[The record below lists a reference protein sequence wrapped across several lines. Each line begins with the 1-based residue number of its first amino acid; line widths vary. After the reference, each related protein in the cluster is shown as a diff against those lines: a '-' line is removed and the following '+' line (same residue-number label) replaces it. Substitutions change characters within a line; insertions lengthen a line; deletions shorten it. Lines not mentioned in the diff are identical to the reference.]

1 MAPRHSLTDTYR
13 SMAHLRRFFESVRRT
28 ITTEPTNGGL
38 TPAQQFA
45 LLTLAGNPSNDPLT
59 IGDLARETFATMNT
73 TSALVR
79 RMERAG
85 LVRTT
90 RSPKDHRFVYV
101 KLTASGERRRSEE
114 RRVGSDWSSDVCS
127 SDLHDLRPRP
137 ADGARRPR
145 PHDALPERSPL
156 RLREAD
162 RVRRTPPSP
171 IHGRRREG
179 PPRGRRRTGK
189 SAVARRVRNVVRQ
202 LGRRHRSEERRVGKE
217 CRSRWSP

>member
-1 MAPRHSLTDTYR
+1 MATRHSLTDTYR
-13 SMAHLRRFFESVRRT
+13 TMAHLRRFFESVRRT

-45 LLTLAGNPSNDPLT
+45 LLTLAGSNDPLT

-101 KLTASGERRRSEE
+101 KLTASGERR
-114 RRVGSDWSSDVCS
+114 
-127 SDLHDLRPRP
+127 LRPST
-137 ADGARRPR
+137 AAVVK
-145 PHDALPERSPL
+145 ALRAAPEEQGRAPL
-156 RLREAD
+156 RAAFETWFDNWGAVIKAL
-162 RVRRTPPSP
+162 SSS
-171 IHGRRREG
+171 GRRRRG
-179 PPRGRRRTGK
+179 PPAARRR
-189 SAVARRVRNVVRQ
+189 S
-202 LGRRHRSEERRVGKE
+202 GR
-217 CRSRWSP
+217 

>member
-1 MAPRHSLTDTYR
+1 MPPRQSLTDTYR
-13 SMAHLRRFFESVRRT
+13 TMAHLRRFFESVRRT
-28 ITTEPTNGGL
+28 ITVEPTNGGL

-101 KLTASGERRRSEE
+101 KLTASGERR
-114 RRVGSDWSSDVCS
+114 
-127 SDLHDLRPRP
+127 LRPSTAAVVEALRAAADEQGRP
-137 ADGARRPR
+137 QLRAAFETWFDNWGAVIKALSSPGASGHRPPRVRAARR
-145 PHDALPERSPL
+145 
-156 RLREAD
+156 
-162 RVRRTPPSP
+162 
-171 IHGRRREG
+171 
-179 PPRGRRRTGK
+179 
-189 SAVARRVRNVVRQ
+189 
-202 LGRRHRSEERRVGKE
+202 
-217 CRSRWSP
+217 RSRR

>member
-13 SMAHLRRFFESVRRT
+13 TMAHLRRFFESVRRT

-101 KLTASGERRRSEE
+101 KLTASGERR
-114 RRVGSDWSSDVCS
+114 
-127 SDLHDLRPRP
+127 LRPSTAAVAKALRSAADEQGRAQLRTAFETWFDNWGAVVKALSSGKQMPRRAP
-137 ADGARRPR
+137 AARR
-145 PHDALPERSPL
+145 
-156 RLREAD
+156 
-162 RVRRTPPSP
+162 
-171 IHGRRREG
+171 
-179 PPRGRRRTGK
+179 
-189 SAVARRVRNVVRQ
+189 
-202 LGRRHRSEERRVGKE
+202 
-217 CRSRWSP
+217 RSRR

>member
-1 MAPRHSLTDTYR
+1 MATHHSLAETYR
-13 SMAHLRRFFESVRRT
+13 TMAHLRRFFESVRRT

-90 RSPKDHRFVYV
+90 RSPEDRRFVYV
-101 KLTASGERRRSEE
+101 KLTASGERR
-114 RRVGSDWSSDVCS
+114 
-127 SDLHDLRPRP
+127 LRPSTAAVAKALRAA
-137 ADGARRPR
+137 ADEQGRAQLRAAFETWFDNWGAVIKALSSSGTSGRRPR
-145 PHDALPERSPL
+145 RAPA
-156 RLREAD
+156 A
-162 RVRRTPPSP
+162 
-171 IHGRRREG
+171 RRRS
-179 PPRGRRRTGK
+179 RR
-189 SAVARRVRNVVRQ
+189 
-202 LGRRHRSEERRVGKE
+202 
-217 CRSRWSP
+217 

>member
-13 SMAHLRRFFESVRRT
+13 TMAHLRRFFESVRRT
-28 ITTEPTNGGL
+28 ITIEPTNGGL

-85 LVRTT
+85 LVLTT

-101 KLTASGERRRSEE
+101 KLTESGERR
-114 RRVGSDWSSDVCS
+114 
-127 SDLHDLRPRP
+127 LRPSTAAVVEALRTA
-137 ADGARRPR
+137 ADEQGRAQLRAAFETWFDNWGAVIKALSSGRRRPR
-145 PHDALPERSPL
+145 PR
-156 RLREAD
+156 
-162 RVRRTPPSP
+162 
-171 IHGRRREG
+171 
-179 PPRGRRRTGK
+179 
-189 SAVARRVRNVVRQ
+189 
-202 LGRRHRSEERRVGKE
+202 
-217 CRSRWSP
+217 RSRG

>member
-101 KLTASGERRRSEE
+101 KLTASGERR
-114 RRVGSDWSSDVCS
+114 
-127 SDLHDLRPRP
+127 LRPSTAAVVKALRAA
-137 ADGARRPR
+137 ADEQGRALLRAAFETWFDNWGAVIK
-145 PHDALPERSPL
+145 ALSSSSGTRGPG
-156 RLREAD
+156 
-162 RVRRTPPSP
+162 RTRAS
-171 IHGRRREG
+171 GRDS
-179 PPRGRRRTGK
+179 RG
-189 SAVARRVRNVVRQ
+189 
-202 LGRRHRSEERRVGKE
+202 
-217 CRSRWSP
+217 

>member
-1 MAPRHSLTDTYR
+1 MTPRHSLTDTYR
-13 SMAHLRRFFESVRRT
+13 TMAHLRRFFESVRRT

-45 LLTLAGNPSNDPLT
+45 LVTLAGNPSNDPLT

-101 KLTASGERRRSEE
+101 KLTASGERR
-114 RRVGSDWSSDVCS
+114 
-127 SDLHDLRPRP
+127 LRPSTAAVAKALRAA
-137 ADGARRPR
+137 ADEQGRAQLRTAFETWFDNWGAVIKALSSSSGTRGRRPR
-145 PHDALPERSPL
+145 RAS
-156 RLREAD
+156 AA
-162 RVRRTPPSP
+162 
-171 IHGRRREG
+171 RRR
-179 PPRGRRRTGK
+179 
-189 SAVARRVRNVVRQ
+189 
-202 LGRRHRSEERRVGKE
+202 
-217 CRSRWSP
+217 SRP

>member
-13 SMAHLRRFFESVRRT
+13 TMAHLRRFFESVRRT

-45 LLTLAGNPSNDPLT
+45 LLTLAGNLSNDPLT

-101 KLTASGERRRSEE
+101 RLTASGERR
-114 RRVGSDWSSDVCS
+114 
-127 SDLHDLRPRP
+127 LRPSTAAVVKALRSAADEQGRP
-137 ADGARRPR
+137 QLRAAFETWFDNWGAVIKALTSSSSRTSGRRPR
-145 PHDALPERSPL
+145 P
-156 RLREAD
+156 
-162 RVRRTPPSP
+162 RR
-171 IHGRRREG
+171 
-179 PPRGRRRTGK
+179 PRG
-189 SAVARRVRNVVRQ
+189 
-202 LGRRHRSEERRVGKE
+202 
-217 CRSRWSP
+217 